1 MAIKTDVFS
10 ILDARIEIL
19 ERKVEWF
26 EKFGNRSKTKEVL
39 EHVIAIE
46 RLSELKSVKSDLE
59 YSVHWQN

>member
-26 EKFGNRSKTKEVL
+26 ETFGNRSKTKEVL

-46 RLSELKSVKSDLE
+46 RLSELRSIKSDLE
-59 YSVHWQN
+59 YGVHWQN

>member
-26 EKFGNRSKTKEVL
+26 EKFGNRNRTKEVL
-39 EHVIAIE
+39 EHALAIE
-46 RLSELKSVKSDLE
+46 RLSELKSIKSDLE
-59 YSVHWQN
+59 YGVHWQT

>member
-26 EKFGNRSKTKEVL
+26 EKFENRNKTKEVL
-39 EHVIAIE
+39 EHVVAIE

-59 YSVHWQN
+59 YGVHWKN

>member
-39 EHVIAIE
+39 EHGIAIE
-46 RLSELKSVKSDLE
+46 RLSELKSVKSYLE

>member
-10 ILDARIEIL
+10 ILDARIEIF

-39 EHVIAIE
+39 
-46 RLSELKSVKSDLE
+46 
-59 YSVHWQN
+59 

>member
-26 EKFGNRSKTKEVL
+26 ETFGNRSKTKEVL
-39 EHVIAIE
+39 DHVIAIE
-46 RLSELKSVKSDLE
+46 RLSELSGLKA
-59 YSVHWQN
+59 